1 MVSVV
6 NITRSSDPD
15 AVPSRTNE
23 GKSYP
28 ASCVAGR
35 SQGSLC
41 CMCVCVK
48 LVGPIWVSE
57 DAHINDGLCHYSVA
71 FNLIIFVCKTP
82 ATVLGE
88 KILLFNQG

>member
-1 MVSVV
+1 MRGKATLLPVWLVEAKV
-6 NITRSSDPD
+6 RF
-15 AVPSRTNE
+15 AV
-23 GKSYP
+23 
-28 ASCVAGR
+28 CV
-35 SQGSLC
+35 
-41 CMCVCVK
+41 CVCVK

-88 KILLFNQG
+88 KILLFNQSLI